1 MDIQGILRNKLGSE
15 RGLWLALIFCHFCL
29 VNFIS
34 QYALTYYPNTGD
46 EYAILF
52 QAKIFSLFKLT
63 AVAPNISDVFTSH
76 YLEMNQGKWFSQ
88 YPPIYSLLI
97 TPGVWI
103 GSPLL
108 LVSIFSSCT
117 LYSLG
122 SLLKKVLPENSNH
135 IILLFLVIFGF
146 SPLFLFHSA
155 SYYNHIGA
163 LLIYSL
169 ILHNYLGFLKDRK
182 ICHLIWISCLF
193 GLGVGIRPYTFF
205 LLSLPLAFGFLK
217 NRIFREGWK
226 KVLALVLPFLAFLGL
241 LVLYNFNQSGEWN
254 SFSYL
259 KAGENAAKLSLSHF
273 NFHSFGRVFEMVG
286 ETFKWLFGFGYFS
299 SGRLNEKSL
308 NDINLGFLFF
318 LPVLGFLISKSFTKD
333 HVSKNFRQFCRLSLY
348 SILVLIAGH
357 IFYDY
362 RGGRFGERFF
372 FEITWMLVFFFIMI
386 ISESFASMKRPV
398 LVILILLM
406 PGLLIYIP
414 KTILSYRLSNIQ
426 RMDLFLKTKDLKD
439 VVIHVGSVPSFGPSF
454 YTRNDPE
461 LKGPIY
467 VILSQRMIWEV
478 LERFPLRKHYVYSYS
493 MEDSGSRLVM
503 LEK

>member
-63 AVAPNISDVFTSH
+63 AVAPNISEVFTSH

-103 GSPLL
+103 GYPLF

-135 IILLFLVIFGF
+135 LILLFLMIFGF
-146 SPLFLFHSA
+146 SPLFIFHSA

-163 LLIYSL
+163 LLLYSL
-169 ILHNYLGFLKDRK
+169 ILHNYLGFMKDRK
-182 ICHLIWISCLF
+182 TYHLLWISCLF

-217 NRIFREGWK
+217 NRIFHEGWK

-241 LVLYNFNQSGEWN
+241 LFLYNFNQTGEWN

-273 NFHSFGRVFEMVG
+273 NFRSFGRVFEMVG

-318 LPVLGFLISKSFTKD
+318 LPVLGYLISKSYTKD
-333 HVSKNFRQFCRLSLY
+333 HVSENLRQFCRICLF

-386 ISESFASMKRPV
+386 ISESFASMKRAV

-414 KTILSYRLSNIQ
+414 KTILSYRQSNIQ
-426 RMDLFLKTKDLKD
+426 RMDLFLKTKDLKNA
-439 VVIHVGSVPSFGPSF
+439 VIHVGSVPSFEPSF

-478 LERFPLRKHYVYSYS
+478 LEKFPSRQHYVYSYS
-493 MEDSGSRLVM
+493 MEDSSSRLVM